1 MPPDSLSTDEAHT
14 VNDHM
19 PVSSRPSPGAVA
31 SIVRDGVRYEQDMQS
46 YRHGGVQSGGYLV
59 AIDQAMGERR
69 WMLEVDGVPGQEAV
83 GVSTP
88 GRCFKSMQLLP
99 DGQRIEIQGEVGG
112 KYGVDLRERTSTWKS
127 GPDSVHKSREGQ

>member
-1 MPPDSLSTDEAHT
+1 M
-14 VNDHM
+14 
-19 PVSSRPSPGAVA
+19 
-31 SIVRDGVRYEQDMQS
+31 RYEQDMQS

-69 WMLEVDGVPGQEAV
+69 WMLEVDGVPGQEAA

-88 GRCFKSMQLLP
+88 GRCFKSTQLLP
-99 DGQRIEIQGEVGG
+99 DGQRIEIHGEAGG
-112 KYGVDLRERTSTWKS
+112 KYASTWKS

>member
-1 MPPDSLSTDEAHT
+1 MPPDSLSTDEAQT

-19 PVSSRPSPGAVA
+19 PVPSRPSSGAVA
-31 SIVRDGVRYEQDMQS
+31 SIVPDGVRYEQDMQS

-69 WMLEVDGVPGQEAV
+69 WMLEVDGVPGQGAA

-99 DGQRIEIQGEVGG
+99 DGQQIEIQDEAGG
-112 KYGVDLRERTSTWKS
+112 KYGVDRRERTSTWKS